1 MTSTM
6 TPIRKLTLIQ
16 LYYLQYRSQSFQLYS
31 YLFLVEIQSRII
43 HYMYLSCLF
52 SFL

>member
-16 LYYLQYRSQSFQLYS
+16 LYYLQYRSEFSAVQLS
-31 YLFLVEIQSRII
+31 IFGPNSIQD
-43 HYMYLSCLF
+43 HTLHVFVMPF
-52 SFL
+52 